1 MIYISHLIS
10 DEDMIALQGE
20 QPLGI
25 ESIEFSIG
33 YNLDKLEEKI
43 CAYQS
48 RLDKMAFSALSVHG
62 PFLDLNPASNDT
74 MIREVT
80 KVRFEQAYYAAKCL
94 KADKI
99 IYHSCFLPRVN
110 FLEGWVELMVPFWKS
125 FLEDKDDSIK
135 IYMENVF
142 DPEYEP
148 LREVVEQTD
157 HPAFSLC
164 LDIGHA
170 NHASAKSLPQWIAG
184 LGETIG
190 HVHIHD
196 NDGITDGHLALGNGS
211 LPVDEILYALGKY
224 SPNACFT
231 IENCGAEDIK
241 TTLQYLR
248 THADGAS
255 SILNNI

>member
-10 DEDMIALQGE
+10 DEEMAALQRRHS
-20 QPLGI
+20 LGV
-25 ESIEFSIG
+25 ETIEFSIG
-33 YNLDKLEEKI
+33 YNLDRLEEKLL
-43 CAYQS
+43 AYQE
-48 RLDKMAFSALSVHG
+48 RLDEMEYSSLSVHG

-80 KVRFEQAYYAAKCL
+80 RVRFEQAYYAAKCL
-94 KADKI
+94 NADKI
-99 IYHSCFLPRVN
+99 VYHSCFLPRVN

-170 NHASAKSLPQWIAG
+170 NHASEKRVTEWIAN
-184 LGETIG
+184 LGDMIG

-196 NDGITDGHLALGNGS
+196 NDGITDGHLALGQGN
-211 LPVDEILYALGKY
+211 LPVDEILDALRKY
-224 SPNACFT
+224 SPEASAT
-231 IENCGAEDIK
+231 IENCAIEDVE
-241 TTLQYLR
+241 TTLQCL
-248 THADGAS
+248 
-255 SILNNI
+255 

>member
-48 RLDKMAFSALSVHG
+48 RLDDMSFTALSVHG

-80 KVRFEQAYYAAKCL
+80 RVRFEQAYYAAKCL

-110 FLEGWVELMVPFWKS
+110 FLEGWVDLMVPFWKS
-125 FLEDKDDSIK
+125 FLENKDDSIK

-170 NHASAKSLPQWIAG
+170 NHASAKSVTEWIAN
-184 LGETIG
+184 LGDTIG
-190 HVHIHD
+190 HVHLHD
-196 NDGITDGHLALGNGS
+196 NDGITDGHLALGQGN
-211 LPVDEILYALGKY
+211 LPVDDILDALGKY
-224 SPNACFT
+224 SPEASLT
-231 IENCGAEDIK
+231 IENCTAEDIK
-241 TTLQYLR
+241 TSLR
-248 THADGAS
+248 YFQTRS
-255 SILNNI
+255 SDFDSE